1 MSDLYYNKA
10 YDYLDAKEESVLEY
24 LSTLREHI
32 ALNTQIESKNTS
44 TYTTIK
50 KLKFALTLLL
60 REKNIRILRAGANA
74 LERRRNEEG
83 GSAEK
88 CVQDESN
95 SKIKQK
101 GHIMGFNCSIDNVL
115 EVLSMLE
122 MMFRKVLKDLVLN
135 FSKSPKIKIVDQL
148 DSAEPKRMFEIF
160 LRASANRTKDG
171 GKVEEGICSFITMAE
186 IIEKI
191 RAERKLDDIK

>member
-32 ALNTQIESKNTS
+32 ALNTQIESKSTS

-88 CVQDESN
+88 CVQHESN

-122 MMFRKVLKDLVLN
+122 MMFRKV
-135 FSKSPKIKIVDQL
+135 P
-148 DSAEPKRMFEIF
+148 
-160 LRASANRTKDG
+160 
-171 GKVEEGICSFITMAE
+171 
-186 IIEKI
+186 
-191 RAERKLDDIK
+191 